1 MQQVADLL
9 QQRPDAHHSAPL
21 PQPPAWLVNWERK
34 RPALLVECLAEA
46 IGVFMYVFP
55 GLGAS
60 AAFLVTTVA
69 KEPGF
74 GALLNIGI
82 AYALGIVC
90 ALCFP
95 ASLHSFRG
103 LTDELDRCSRYRRC
117 RAYFGWSPLAFLQS
131 VALLLPPLQD
141 IP

>member
-1 MQQVADLL
+1 MDTSTARTETSKSECVVVVARAARATSFLTRTRRAQVADLL

-34 RPALLVECLAEA
+34 RPTLLIECLAEA

-69 KEPGF
+69 KEAGF
-74 GALLNIGI
+74 GQLLNIGI

-90 ALCFP
+90 ASRLALRP
-95 ASLHSFRG
+95 RESRADTDSL
-103 LTDELDRCSRYRRC
+103 
-117 RAYFGWSPLAFLQS
+117 
-131 VALLLPPLQD
+131 
-141 IP
+141 